1 VRPVGQLG
9 RAEEAV
15 GQARLLRGPCGNG
28 EGGRL
33 GRSAASWATH
43 GKEKAEEDGLG

>member
-28 EGGRL
+28 EARL